1 MLYSISVSVCVVAY
15 GWYALH
21 TGDSWYL
28 SGWKLVCL
36 YWIQCNELICAV
48 LYLDCD
54 LLWILQNRR
63 SVAVWLLGVGM
74 WYWKH
79 RVSGYVLGG
88 RRLVVWRVPQSRRW
102 CSLWESWDHYLLRSC
117 RIHSGTLWFHIS
129 PPIWIVESV
138 WVVCCMCWCLVLCW
152 DAVIAILLYW
162 VAIDINVRR
171 NVNMLGVAG
180 MGQSGSRRVE
190 GTYLPL

>member
-1 MLYSISVSVCVVAY
+1 MRAWCVCTGYSAMNWCVLYC
-15 GWYALH
+15 
-21 TGDSWYL
+21 TWYL
-28 SGWKLVCL
+28 SA
-36 YWIQCNELICAV
+36 ICCGYCRTV
-48 LYLDCD
+48 
-54 LLWILQNRR
+54 R

-88 RRLVVWRVPQSRRW
+88 RRLVVWRAPQSRRW
-102 CSLWESWDHYLLRSC
+102 CFLWESWDHYLLRSC

-129 PPIWIVESV
+129 PLWIVESV
-138 WVVCCMCWCLVLCW
+138 WVVCCMCWCLVLCL
-152 DAVIAILLYW
+152 DAVIAVLLYW
-162 VAIDINVRR
+162 VAIDINFRR

-180 MGQSGSRRVE
+180 MGKIGSSRVE